1 MRASSFLYETHLQML
16 LRTLL
21 IATSRLNQLQQ
32 DHHHIIITAQH
43 LHLDHDNCME
53 TVILK
58 GRIAE
63 VEACVNAISS
73 QTGVTHAKVHI
84 IPRR

>member
-1 MRASSFLYETHLQML
+1 
-16 LRTLL
+16 
-21 IATSRLNQLQQ
+21 
-32 DHHHIIITAQH
+32 
-43 LHLDHDNCME
+43 ME

-58 GRIAE
+58 GKLAE

-84 IPRR
+84 ISRWLRPLKGMEFELYSVFKNDFNLDRGI